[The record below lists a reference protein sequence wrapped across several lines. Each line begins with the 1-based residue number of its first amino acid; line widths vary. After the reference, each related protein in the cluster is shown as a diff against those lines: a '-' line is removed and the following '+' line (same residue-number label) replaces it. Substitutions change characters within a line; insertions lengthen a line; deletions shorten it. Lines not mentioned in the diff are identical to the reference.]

1 MRFFHF
7 FRSYCNYFRK
17 RLYIFLKSAYFKT
30 EIEKSLTVQN
40 ILICLVINANE
51 IITSR
56 NIMKYFRDIGK
67 KLLELSEFHFTV
79 LPTFEYSLLQENEK
93 RTNIFRVLFIL
104 VTHLISS
111 IPEWPEIFFRIEEKT
126 RKFSNY
132 RCIYSIHINTS
143 YFNAPN
149 FRLKKCLIIL
159 FILTR
164 LDLQTPICYNL
175 HARFLI
181 DNSIEMALKDFSYVE
196 TNLVQ
201 NFKSI
206 I

>member
-40 ILICLVINANE
+40 ILMCLLINSNE

-79 LPTFEYSLLQENEK
+79 LPTSEYSLLRENEK
-93 RTNIFRVLFIL
+93 RTNIFRVLFIFM
-104 VTHLISS
+104 THLISS
-111 IPEWPEIFFRIEEKT
+111 IPEWQKFFLV
-126 RKFSNY
+126 FSNS
-132 RCIYSIHINTS
+132 SINN
-143 YFNAPN
+143 YFNFSPSKY
-149 FRLKKCLIIL
+149 FITLFLITNID
-159 FILTR
+159 IGI
-164 LDLQTPICYNL
+164 PICYKLN
-175 HARFLI
+175 APFLL
-181 DNSIEMALKDFSYVE
+181 DNSVEMNLKNFDFFE
-196 TNLVQ
+196 TNIVQ
-201 NFKSI
+201 DS
-206 I
+206 

>member
-1 MRFFHF
+1 MLIPVLKLFHNLWEIAHLQK
-7 FRSYCNYFRK
+7 SRK
-17 RLYIFLKSAYFKT
+17 
-30 EIEKSLTVQN
+30 VQN
-40 ILICLVINANE
+40 LISCLFFNALKMNSKISKTALWE
-51 IITSR
+51 IC
-56 NIMKYFRDIGK
+56 K
-67 KLLELSEFHFTV
+67 KFWKVSEFHFTLQPSIEV
-79 LPTFEYSLLQENEK
+79 FSLEKMNSKENLL
-93 RTNIFRVLFIL
+93 RSIFTS